1 VAAGG
6 GFGGKP
12 RPALVIQ
19 ADEYP
24 TPDTVLLALF
34 TSELDDARTVR
45 PLYDPTPANG
55 LQRPSELM
63 ADLLIT
69 ARRSKV
75 ANVVGRLSREELAR
89 ADRVLLAVLGLA
101 S

>member
-1 VAAGG
+1 
-6 GFGGKP
+6 
-12 RPALVIQ
+12 
-19 ADEYP
+19 
-24 TPDTVLLALF
+24 
-34 TSELDDARTVR
+34 
-45 PLYDPTPANG
+45 
-55 LQRPSELM
+55 M